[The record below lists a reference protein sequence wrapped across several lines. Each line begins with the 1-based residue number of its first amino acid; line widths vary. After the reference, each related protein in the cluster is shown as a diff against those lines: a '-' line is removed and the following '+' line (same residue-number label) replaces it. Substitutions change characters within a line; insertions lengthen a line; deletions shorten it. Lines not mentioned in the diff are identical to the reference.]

1 MSTRSILISY
11 AGYPFTPSSLM
22 PDNGLANLA
31 GALTQAGHQTLI
43 LDYGT
48 VDTIKRLYPARLS
61 QKAIPFCERVFGDS
75 NGDYKPTFRD
85 MLFLKYLDWHL
96 ARYQRSE
103 VHSIAQEICH
113 KIRDYKPDFVG
124 FKLWTG
130 DGFSSSV
137 QIARSIKHAFPNL
150 PLIAGGPH
158 VDIFRHLIFEKND
171 AFDVLTYAEGEE
183 TILKLAECLKGGR
196 SLKGIPNLIHRDN
209 GITEATE
216 PKWIT
221 KLDELPYPS
230 YDPGIYPSLEDNQ
243 KMKIVTV
250 DESRGCFCGCYF
262 CPHPNKS
269 GRKLRMKT
277 PERFV
282 DEIEYLINSYSFTAF
297 RYAGSATP
305 TLFAKKIADLI
316 IQKRLSIDYSMFGNI
331 LISRGEDFGT
341 LRASGCR
348 AIFFGLESG
357 SEEILKVSIGKRFT
371 VSDARKVL
379 RDSKASGIFTI
390 ASIIFPSPFE
400 NEKTRNETVDL
411 LMSVRPDSII
421 VTFPIVTP
429 TTAWAE
435 TPERFGFG
443 ITDGCWIENNMD
455 YKIKWLFPPR
465 FWKALPYT
473 LNGRKFRA
481 YTRMTSDFSCA
492 LRKEGFLV
500 GMSDD
505 LLLMA
510 GRAGFKGRERHF
522 MNRVRG
528 IFFSGDWEKAQDLN
542 KTINRAVAEKSL
554 REYVDATQQ
563 KQ

>member
-1 MSTRSILISY
+1 MPTRSILISY

-31 GALTQAGHQTLI
+31 GALTQTGHQTLI

-48 VDTIKRLYPARLS
+48 VDTMRRLYPARLS
-61 QKAIPFCERVFGDS
+61 RKAALFCERVFGDS
-75 NGDYKPTFRD
+75 NGDYKPTYRD
-85 MLFLKYLDWHL
+85 MLFLKYLDWNLIRH
-96 ARYQRSE
+96 QRRE
-103 VHSIAQEICH
+103 VHNIAQEICH
-113 KIRDYKPDFVG
+113 KIRDFRPDFVG

-130 DGFSSSV
+130 DGYSGSA
-137 QIARSIKHAFPNL
+137 QIAHAIKKTFPAL

-158 VDIFRHLIFEKND
+158 VDIFRQLVIEKNG

-183 TILKLAECLKGGR
+183 TIVKLAECLEVKR
-196 SLKGIPNLIHRDN
+196 SLKGIPNLIYRDN
-209 GITEATE
+209 GAVETTE
-216 PKWIT
+216 PKWIA
-221 KLDELPYPS
+221 KLDDLPYPS
-230 YDPGIYPSLEDNQ
+230 YDHGIYPSLEDDQ

-269 GRKLRMKT
+269 GKKLRMKT

-282 DEIEYLINSYSFTAF
+282 DEIEHLMNAYSFSAF

-305 TLFAKKIADLI
+305 TLFAKRIADLI
-316 IQKRLSIDYSMFGNI
+316 IQKQLGIDYSMFGNI
-331 LISRGEDFGT
+331 LMSRGEHFAA
-341 LRASGCR
+341 LEASGCR

-357 SEEILKVSIGKRFT
+357 SEEILKAGIGKRFT

-379 RDSKASGIFTI
+379 RESRESGIFTI
-390 ASIIFPSPFE
+390 ASIIFPAPFE
-400 NEKTRNETVDL
+400 SEKSRHETVAL
-411 LMSVRPDSII
+411 LKSVLPDSVI

-435 TPERFGFG
+435 DPKKFGFR
-443 ITDGCWIENNMD
+443 ITDKYWIENNMD

-465 FWKALPYT
+465 FWNVLPYT

-481 YTRMTSDFSCA
+481 YTRMTSDFSRA

-510 GRAGFKGRERHF
+510 DRAGFRGRERYF
-522 MNRVRG
+522 MNHIMG
-528 IFFSGDWEKAQDLN
+528 IFFSGDWEKAHDLN
-542 KTINRAVAEKSL
+542 KKINNAVTRKPL
-554 REYVDATQQ
+554 REYIYATQQ